1 MIEWNFYLSQTNQK
15 VSIKKI
21 SFYNIDMRTRDQ
33 LRRLIWFVEQTKRQK
48 YPNAKKLAEQFEIS
62 VSQAQRD
69 IAEMKEN
76 KYLSIPLKYDYFEKG
91 YALSEDGFEM
101 IGLWASEEELL
112 LFSLAKELLKDKDS
126 KQILDTLLKKISF
139 SSNLRMDKL
148 EKGLKD
154 HLFYKKSGSYFIED
168 GILQN
173 ILIGII
179 NEHRISFTYNP
190 VYGEKEPFK
199 LDVFPLLIL
208 YYRSNWYLLAKYK
221 NFIRNYS
228 LSRISDVIHTDI
240 KEDHSTLKT
249 ELKKKIRKPFGI
261 FTNYS
266 ERKMENVKL
275 LFNKSFARYIQK
287 YIIHPEQK
295 IKMNDDGSIEVT
307 FESSI
312 NPELIGE
319 ILKFGANVRV
329 ISPLVLE
336 NEIVK
341 TLREIS
347 HLY

>member
-1 MIEWNFYLSQTNQK
+1 
-15 VSIKKI
+15 
-21 SFYNIDMRTRDQ
+21 MRTRDQ
-33 LRRLIWFVEQTKRQK
+33 LRRLIWFVEQTKRQRF
-48 YPNAKKLAEQFEIS
+48 PNAKKLSDHFEIS

-69 IAEMKEN
+69 ISEMKEN
-76 KYLSIPLKYDYFEKG
+76 KYLSVPLVYDYFKKG
-91 YALSEDGFEM
+91 YALSDSGFEM

-126 KQILDTLLKKISF
+126 KQILDTLLMKISF
-139 SSNLRMDKL
+139 SSNLKVDKL
-148 EKGLKD
+148 GKGLKD
-154 HLFYKKSGSYFIED
+154 HLFYKKSGSYFLED
-168 GILQN
+168 GVLQD

-190 VYGEKEPFK
+190 VYGEKKPFK

-221 NFIRNYS
+221 SFIRNYS
-228 LSRISDVIHTDI
+228 LSRISDVTHTEI
-240 KEDHSTLKT
+240 KEDHSILKT
-249 ELKKKIRKPFGI
+249 ELTKKIKKPFGI

-266 ERKMENVKL
+266 ARKLEDVKL

-295 IKMNDDGSIEVT
+295 IKMNSDGSIVVT
-307 FESSI
+307 FQSSI

-319 ILKFGANVRV
+319 ILKFGVNVRV
-329 ISPLVLE
+329 ISPLVLK

-341 TLREIS
+341 TIRVIS
-347 HLY
+347 ALY